1 MSMAREASDKLS
13 IEDARRE
20 IAGGE
25 AMPVDIRDEE
35 QFMAGHV
42 TGAIRLPKEQPSPEL
57 DDLDPGS
64 RLIVFADEDRAASEA
79 VKAMRDK
86 GFDAV
91 AAEGGMKAWAKEN
104 FRTQPT
110 EDPDEDTELGAG

>member
-1 MSMAREASDKLS
+1 MSRAREASDKLS

-35 QFMAGHV
+35 QFKDGHV

-57 DDLDPGS
+57 DDLDSGS
-64 RLIVFADEDRAASEA
+64 RLIVFADDEGAASKA
-79 VKAMRDK
+79 VSAMRDR
-86 GFDAV
+86 GFDAAV
-91 AAEGGMKAWAKEN
+91 AEGGMKAWAKED
-104 FRTQPT
+104 FRTQPSQ
-110 EDPDEDTELGAG
+110 DPDDDTELGAG